1 MDRITRRTSLL
12 RAGGLVAAV
21 AVGGCASSDSS
32 SSSGASGSASGES
45 AECVL
50 TPEQTEGPYY
60 LDGAKERRDITEG
73 RPGTALALAL
83 TVVDAASCKPIG
95 GAAVDVWHCD
105 ALGEYSGVDGGGGM
119 FMRGV
124 QRADSRG
131 VARFDTVYPGWYTG
145 RAVHIH
151 VMVHVEGNVVHTG
164 QLYFPESSTDAV
176 YREEPYS
183 SRPGPDVRNAEDAIF
198 ASGGRES
205 TLRIARGSGGSYAG
219 ALRMGVRA

>member
-21 AVGGCASSDSS
+21 AVGGCASSGS
-32 SSSGASGSASGES
+32 SGSASGEA

-83 TVVDAASCKPIG
+83 TVVDAASCEPIG
-95 GAAVDVWHCD
+95 GAAVDIWHCD

-145 RAVHIH
+145 RAAHIH
-151 VMVHVEGNVVHTG
+151 VMVHVEGDVVHTG
-164 QLYFPESSTDAV
+164 QLYFPESSTEAV
-176 YREEPYS
+176 YREAPYS

-198 ASGGRES
+198 GTGGKES
-205 TLRIARGSGGSYAG
+205 TLKVSRGSGGGLAG
-219 ALRMGVRA
+219 ALRMGVRT